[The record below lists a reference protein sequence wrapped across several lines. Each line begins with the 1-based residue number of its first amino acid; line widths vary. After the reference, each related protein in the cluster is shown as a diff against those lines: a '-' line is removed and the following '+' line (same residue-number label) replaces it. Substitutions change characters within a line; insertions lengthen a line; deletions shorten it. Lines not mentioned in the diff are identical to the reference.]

1 MTGQPAGNVRG
12 MVPDLAHDDDGSAP
26 GPASEATQLV
36 AAVRDR
42 LRTVADPAK
51 APRMQAYMKSAMPYL
66 GVSSQPLKVI
76 CREVF
81 TAHPLPDRAQ
91 WEWAV
96 RQLWDG
102 ATFREERYAAVA
114 LLTHRRYSGYQD
126 EQTLTLYRQLVE
138 TGAWWDFI
146 DVIASRGVGPIL
158 RAAPETVTPLM
169 RSWARDGHLWVRRT
183 AILCQLP
190 SKGETNAALLA
201 DVVGV
206 NLEDSLYG
214 KEFFIRKAIGW
225 ALREY
230 AKTDPGW
237 VLAFV
242 QDNEKGLSP
251 LSRREALKHLGG

>member
-1 MTGQPAGNVRG
+1 MAPE
-12 MVPDLAHDDDGSAP
+12 MEDDDGGSTPAP
-26 GPASEATQLV
+26 VAEATQLV

-42 LRTVADPAK
+42 LRAAADPAK

-66 GVSSQPLKVI
+66 GVSSQPHKLI

-81 TAHPLPDRAQ
+81 AGHPLPDRAQ

-102 ATFREERYAAVA
+102 ATFREERYAAVE
-114 LLTHRRYSGYQD
+114 LLIHRLYCGYQD
-126 EQTLTLYRQLVE
+126 EQTLTLYRHLVE

-146 DVIASRGVGPIL
+146 DVIASHGVGPIL
-158 RAAPETVTPLM
+158 RAEPEITSPVM
-169 RSWARDGHLWVRRT
+169 RSWARDGQLWVRRT
-183 AILCQLP
+183 AILCQLS
-190 SKGETNAALLA
+190 SKGETDADLLA

-206 NLEDSLYG
+206 NLSGSLHG
-214 KEFFIRKAIGW
+214 KKFFIRKAIGW

-230 AKTDPGW
+230 AKTNPDW
-237 VLAFV
+237 VLTFAR
-242 QDNEKGLSP
+242 DNEKGLSP

>member
-1 MTGQPAGNVRG
+1 MEY
-12 MVPDLAHDDDGSAP
+12 DDGS
-26 GPASEATQLV
+26 GLASVAAATQLV
-36 AAVRDR
+36 TAVRDR
-42 LRTVADPAK
+42 LRAAADPAK

-66 GVSSQPLKVI
+66 GVSSQPHKLI

-81 TAHPLPDRAQ
+81 AEHPLPDRAQ

-102 ATFREERYAAVA
+102 AAFREERYAAVG
-114 LLTHRRYSGYQD
+114 LLIHRLYRGYQD
-126 EQTLTLYRQLVE
+126 EQTLTLHRQLVE

-146 DVIASRGVGPIL
+146 DVIASHGVGPIL
-158 RAAPETVTPLM
+158 RAAPETVTPLI
-169 RSWARDGHLWVRRT
+169 RTWARDGHLWVRRT
-183 AILCQLP
+183 AILCQLS
-190 SKGETNAALLA
+190 SKGETDAGLLA

-206 NLEDSLYG
+206 NLSDSVHG

-230 AKTDPGW
+230 AKTNPGW
-237 VLAFV
+237 VLSFV
-242 QDNEKGLSP
+242 RDNEKGLSP